1 MNRII
6 KKKLLLLGGLKYLVP
21 VIKKAKELGI
31 YVITCDYLPNNI
43 AHKYSDEYYN
53 ISILDKEAVLS
64 LAKKLNIDGIM
75 SFAVD
80 PGVLTAAYVI
90 DKMGLPSAGPYKSIE
105 ILQDK
110 GKFRDFLR
118 KNNFNVPNS
127 KSYNNINLALEKFN
141 FELPVIVKPVD
152 SAGSKGVSKVFA
164 LTELE
169 SAILIAVEASPTK
182 TFIIEDYLECKGY
195 ASDSDCFSVDG
206 SLDFIT
212 FSNQRFDLRSPNPYA
227 PTGFSWPSTI
237 SEKNQNY
244 LKEELKRLISLLN
257 MNSSIYNIEVRI
269 ATNDIP
275 YIMEVSPRG
284 GGNRLSEMIEIATGV
299 DLITHGIKSAL
310 GQKVETLTKP
320 EYKINLGQT
329 ILHSNKKGIF
339 KDVIIDPSIQKN
351 VHEIDLWVK
360 PNDQIN
366 FFSAANDS
374 IGTIVFKFHE
384 KDKLEDVI
392 TNIRDYIEVVVE

>member
-1 MNRII
+1 
-6 KKKLLLLGGLKYLVP
+6 
-21 VIKKAKELGI
+21 
-31 YVITCDYLPNNI
+31 
-43 AHKYSDEYYN
+43 
-53 ISILDKEAVLS
+53 
-64 LAKKLNIDGIM
+64 
-75 SFAVD
+75 
-80 PGVLTAAYVI
+80 
-90 DKMGLPSAGPYKSIE
+90 
-105 ILQDK
+105 
-110 GKFRDFLR
+110 
-118 KNNFNVPNS
+118 
-127 KSYNNINLALEKFN
+127 
-141 FELPVIVKPVD
+141 
-152 SAGSKGVSKVFA
+152 
-164 LTELE
+164 
-169 SAILIAVEASPTK
+169 
-182 TFIIEDYLECKGY
+182 
-195 ASDSDCFSVDG
+195 
-206 SLDFIT
+206 
-212 FSNQRFDLRSPNPYA
+212 
-227 PTGFSWPSTI
+227 
-237 SEKNQNY
+237 
-244 LKEELKRLISLLN
+244 

-339 KDVIIDPSIQKN
+339 KDVIIDPSIKKN